1 MQSARVM
8 TYIEKLHP
16 ALFYDSYYD
25 HILQQ
30 CPRFSF
36 VAEIHHKGIINAVIN
51 FFFDHHLDEDPFVAK
66 TIKFF
71 VDSMYRESCSDDEAI
86 KGLQDFVRMHMCA
99 LNLFFYLCTDF
110 DNLYDGIYSQQLRDT
125 ACKTALSYRN
135 MYEKYGEE
143 AML

>member
-1 MQSARVM
+1 MNPRVM
-8 TYIEKLHP
+8 AFIEKLHP
-16 ALFYDSYYD
+16 KLFYDSFYST
-25 HILQQ
+25 LLEE
-30 CPRFSF
+30 CPKFSF
-36 VAEIHHKGIINAVIN
+36 LAEIRHEAIINAVIN
-51 FFFDHHLDEDPFVAK
+51 FFFDRHLDQDPFVAK

-71 VDSMYRESCSDDEAI
+71 VESMYRESCSEAEAI

-99 LNLFFYLCTDF
+99 LNLFFDLCTDF